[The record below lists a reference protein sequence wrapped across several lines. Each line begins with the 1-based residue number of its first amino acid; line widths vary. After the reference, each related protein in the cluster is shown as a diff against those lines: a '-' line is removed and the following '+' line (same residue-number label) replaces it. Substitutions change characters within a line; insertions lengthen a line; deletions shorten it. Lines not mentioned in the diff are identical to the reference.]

1 MNTAVAEPVHQPGPE
16 HELVEALQATMRV
29 LVGLALRSID
39 GPTGAVSLP
48 QFRVLAILA
57 DLGPTRSGRVARAL
71 GLDASTVTRL
81 ADRLVASG
89 HVERHG
95 EPGHRGVVTLALT
108 AQGRSLVA
116 QVARWRRG
124 ELSQIV
130 SRLAPEDQAAAT
142 RLLRRFVDAA
152 GPGYGTVIVGLMPL

>member
-1 MNTAVAEPVHQPGPE
+1 MNTAVAEPVRQPGPE

-39 GPTGAVSLP
+39 GPGGAVSLP

-89 HVERHG
+89 YVERHG

-108 AQGRSLVA
+108 GQGRSLVT

-124 ELSQIV
+124 ELSQIA
-130 SRLAPEDQAAAT
+130 SRLTPENQEVAT
-142 RLLRRFVDAA
+142 RVFRSFVDAA

>member
-1 MNTAVAEPVHQPGPE
+1 LNTAVAEAVHQPGPE

-39 GPTGAVSLP
+39 GPGGAVSLP

-95 EPGHRGVVTLALT
+95 EPGHRGVVTLTLT
-108 AQGRSLVA
+108 AQGRGLVT

-124 ELSQIV
+124 ELSQIA
-130 SRLAPEDQAAAT
+130 SRLTPENQEVAT
-142 RLLRRFVDAA
+142 RVFRSFVDAA